1 MLRAVLCC
9 AWILGVAAG
18 ARAVTLNAGDLLVA
32 DAGAGGGSV
41 IRVDPSTGAQQTVV
55 SGLGDLRGVAVTP
68 TGSIYAAT
76 QSDVLRVDPATMTAT
91 SVGAGFSD
99 LQGIATDGAGEVY
112 LVDKNPG
119 GPSVLRLDPSS
130 SSVTSLLAGNTYL
143 SDPSDIVLDGSG
155 VIYVSDLAGGSLTPP
170 ASVISIDASVVSL
183 VTFLDN
189 LSVPLGLAR
198 DPSGGVLVA
207 NALPASLVGVDALG
221 SQALISSSGMM
232 RDTVAVAA
240 SSFGVFVADRGD
252 SSHPASILEILSGG
266 GQLEVSAGN
275 LLTQVGLVDLD
286 VYPVPEPRTA
296 FLLVLGIAGLATLPS
311 LARGRR
317 TTV

>member
-9 AWILGVAAG
+9 AWILAAAAS
-18 ARAVTLNAGDLLVA
+18 ARAITLNAGDLLVA
-32 DAGAGGGSV
+32 DAGASGGSV
-41 IRVDPSTGAQQTVV
+41 IRVDPLTGAQQTVV
-55 SGLGDLRGVAVTP
+55 SGLGDVRGVAVTP

-76 QSDVLRVDPATMTAT
+76 QSAVLRVDPATMTAT
-91 SVGAGFSD
+91 SVGTGFSD
-99 LQGIATDGAGEVY
+99 LQGIATDGAGQVY
-112 LVDKNPG
+112 LVDKNAG

-130 SSVTSLLAGNTYL
+130 SSVTALLVGDTYL
-143 SDPSDIVLDGSG
+143 SDPTDIVLNGSG

-170 ASVISIDASVVSL
+170 ASVISINASVVSL

-189 LSVPLGLAR
+189 LSVPLGLAA
-198 DPSGGVLVA
+198 DASGGVLVA
-207 NALPASLVGVDALG
+207 NALPASLVGVDAHG
-221 SQALISSSGMM
+221 SQTLISSGGMM

-266 GQLEVSAGN
+266 SQQEISAGN
-275 LLTQVGLVDLD
+275 LLTQTGLVDLD

-296 FLLVLGIAGLATLPS
+296 VLLVLGIAGFAILRS
-311 LARGRR
+311 SARGA
-317 TTV
+317 VV